1 MTSRH
6 VTVDCVI
13 IRLYAAYTISPLISR
28 LYFPLILRLYHTV
41 PSTSIVH
48 SSTFPL
54 STFGFSH
61 IGIHQNFISFCS
73 GRKCHIRSP
82 HSSITS
88 HLSTGVQQFEHIPLT
103 HQASRRYVLYA
114 FVFTFWPKRIVV
126 VYVAGLI
133 LKKAWIVMTAPIHIF
148 FICSFILWRLA
159 ISNISR
165 TGSSC
170 IRARHNSNHAV
181 IAPLAQNSIAVVIR
195 NPCILARVKHLW
207 QQRRIWEVVV

>member
-13 IRLYAAYTISPLISR
+13 IRLYAAYTISPLISRLYFPLILPLILCPLIRR

-114 FVFTFWPKRIVV
+114 FVFTF
-126 VYVAGLI
+126 
-133 LKKAWIVMTAPIHIF
+133 
-148 FICSFILWRLA
+148 
-159 ISNISR
+159 
-165 TGSSC
+165 
-170 IRARHNSNHAV
+170 
-181 IAPLAQNSIAVVIR
+181 
-195 NPCILARVKHLW
+195 
-207 QQRRIWEVVV
+207 